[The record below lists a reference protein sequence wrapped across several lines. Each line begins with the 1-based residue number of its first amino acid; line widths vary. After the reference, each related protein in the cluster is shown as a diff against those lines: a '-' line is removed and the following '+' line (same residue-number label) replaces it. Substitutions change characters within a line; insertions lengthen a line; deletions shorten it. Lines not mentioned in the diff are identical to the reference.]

1 MLKNNNNNKNL
12 PWISSYPHPQDE
24 LYQNVFNTDILF
36 FFLKETQWNKVRNQL
51 KEIWEIHKYVEIK

>member
-1 MLKNNNNNKNL
+1 MNSTKMFL
-12 PWISSYPHPQDE
+12 IQIY
-24 LYQNVFNTDILF
+24 FF